1 MDTPL
6 LQTPHYYRHPTI
18 TDTPLLLT
26 PHYYGHPTITDI
38 PLLRTTCHYGHALSG
53 TTHYAGHPVFTDTT
67 LLRTEA
73 TFPAETTK
81 KSMEA
86 ILGTIS
92 DSSCYGI
99 ADTSCDLKPIFLFFS
114 PYNGQL
120 GPTKWHNF
128 SAVLKC
134 LLSIKPAYLYYL
146 EMKRSWIFTEYS
158 SIHMVWEPRSI
169 GRSNPP
175 GGHGF
180 KPHRDQI
187 FFDPWAFPNFLSQG
201 GFGVLTVL
209 PTSGTQTFI

>member
-1 MDTPL
+1 MYKQCKYKQYNQQAYCKRKCQCNSSRSTVSVGVVNKECNTKKNITNTAL
-6 LQTPHYYRHPTI
+6 LWTLRCYGHPTITNTSLLRTLHYYRHPTI

-120 GPTKWHNF
+120 GPTK
-128 SAVLKC
+128 
-134 LLSIKPAYLYYL
+134 
-146 EMKRSWIFTEYS
+146 
-158 SIHMVWEPRSI
+158 
-169 GRSNPP
+169 
-175 GGHGF
+175 
-180 KPHRDQI
+180 
-187 FFDPWAFPNFLSQG
+187 
-201 GFGVLTVL
+201 
-209 PTSGTQTFI
+209 